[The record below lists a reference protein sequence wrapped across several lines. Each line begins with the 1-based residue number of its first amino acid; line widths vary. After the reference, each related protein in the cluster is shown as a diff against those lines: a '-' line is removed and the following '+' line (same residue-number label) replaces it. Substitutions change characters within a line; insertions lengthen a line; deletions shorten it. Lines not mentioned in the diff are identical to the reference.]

1 MAVDRA
7 TRRRIKDKLLK
18 AITKGVQVNGKFVFN
33 KSQEYVPVQT
43 GFLKKSGGF
52 VAKKEGWILNYKAPY
67 AADVESRP
75 YTRETE
81 DKPKS
86 VASHIRRA
94 FRRKDGTVVKA
105 TKVKGYHTTPS
116 AESVLQE
123 QRDDPNRGG
132 QYLTRAAD
140 TGLPNLTNN
149 LFKALQKQFR
159 VRGGSA
165 TSGKPSS
172 SGGNPKSKSGGKPQ
186 TQGSKHKNK
195 FGGKR

>member
-18 AITKGVQVNGKFVFN
+18 AITKGVQVNGKFVFD
-33 KSQEYVPVQT
+33 KSQEYVPVRT

-52 VAKKEGWILNYKAPY
+52 VAKKDGWILNYRAPY

-75 YTRETE
+75 YSSGEE
-81 DKPKS
+81 EQPKS

-94 FRRKDGTVVKA
+94 FRRKDGTQIKA
-105 TKVKGYHTTPS
+105 TKVKGYHASPS
-116 AESVLQE
+116 AIHML
-123 QRDDPNRGG
+123 RGDPNRGG

-149 LFKALQKQFR
+149 LFNALQKQFR